1 MLALY
6 GIANLIGNMLVGR
19 FADSHT
25 FGALGLGLAMM
36 VLLMSGFALAGD
48 QLWLNLGCFIAIGL
62 TGVALNPAMFARVM
76 KAAEPGALVNT
87 LHTSVIT
94 AGLAFGSWAGGA
106 AIEAGYGLRAPLWV
120 GAAIALLGLLSVLRP
135 LASRRMAASPC
146 S

>member
-1 MLALY
+1 
-6 GIANLIGNMLVGR
+6 
-19 FADSHT
+19 
-25 FGALGLGLAMM
+25 
-36 VLLMSGFALAGD
+36 
-48 QLWLNLGCFIAIGL
+48 
-62 TGVALNPAMFARVM
+62 M

-135 LASRRMAASPC
+135 LASRHTATTPC
-146 S
+146 T

>member
-6 GIANLIGNMLVGR
+6 GVANLIGNMLVGR
-19 FADSHT
+19 VADSHT
-25 FGALGLGLAMM
+25 ISVVGLGLAMM
-36 VLLMSGFALAGD
+36 VLVMSVFALAGD
-48 QLWLNLGCFIAIGL
+48 NLWLNLSCFIAIGL
-62 TGVALNPAMFARVM
+62 TGVALNPAMVARVM

-135 LASRRMAASPC
+135 LASRHTATTPC
-146 S
+146 T